1 MVGGLGAAKGIALL
15 RVVGPFVNGRDF
27 ANESL
32 PGWMVKI
39 HQTVVVPMKVISNV
53 RDLLIETVS
62 RVRQNPP
69 EAPPATSTIKV
80 C

>member
-1 MVGGLGAAKGIALL
+1 MYRTRFAALG
-15 RVVGPFVNGRDF
+15 VVRPFVDGSDF
-27 ANESL
+27 TNESL
-32 PGWMVKI
+32 PGWMIEV
-39 HQTVVVPMKVISNV
+39 HQTVVVPMEVIGDV

-69 EAPPATSTIKV
+69 EAPPATSTMKV